1 MLYEDINTEY
11 KPVHKTKEP
20 KKLVV
25 EICDTLQQTNDS
37 FHCFYCL
44 WSYLRKQNGFDQIVP
59 VFKGW
64 MLQIRSLDQH
74 NITKTVETYLP
85 PLASNVTDFG
95 TIQQYLSY
103 FQKLAKDVGMPYVNV
118 VLDVGAA
125 MNALRTVWNYPEEY
139 KNVIIHLGSFH
150 FLKEN
155 FQVSLFV

>member
-1 MLYEDINTEY
+1 MSHL
-11 KPVHKTKEP
+11 P
-20 KKLVV
+20 
-25 EICDTLQQTNDS
+25 
-37 FHCFYCL
+37 
-44 WSYLRKQNGFDQIVP
+44 KQNGFDQIVP

-74 NITKTVETYLP
+74 NITKTVATYLP
-85 PLASNVTDFG
+85 PLASNVTDFE

-150 FLKEN
+150 FLKES
-155 FQVSLFV
+155 FQVNLFV

>member
-1 MLYEDINTEY
+1 MITNQFIKLRN
-11 KPVHKTKEP
+11 
-20 KKLVV
+20 LVV
-25 EICDTLQQTNDS
+25 EICDTLQQLNDI

-64 MLQIRSLDQH
+64 MLQTSLEQH

-85 PLASNVTDFG
+85 PIASKVTDFEI
-95 TIQQYLSY
+95 IQQYLSY